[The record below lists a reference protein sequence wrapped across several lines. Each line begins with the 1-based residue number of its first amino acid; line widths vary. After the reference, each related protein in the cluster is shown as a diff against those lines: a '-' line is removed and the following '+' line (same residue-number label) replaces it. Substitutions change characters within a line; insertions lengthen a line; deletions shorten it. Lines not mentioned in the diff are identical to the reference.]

1 MKEITNIYEPSRLE
15 TIKRVLENEQR
26 RGSPRYYEIW
36 VDGVKVVEKTD
47 EPNDF
52 GKYEEFIFADTQ
64 KVTVNL
70 FTSSPSSAHIVS
82 RHHFT
87 FSEDEKNNRDE
98 SLRGFGLGEIEAR
111 INEKVSLE
119 RERWDCE
126 QVKRDLITAKE
137 KLGEAEEY
145 IGNLQEVID
154 ESKKKLQ
161 EAQGMGEIASVIK
174 DLALPHLLGKK
185 PEEKT
190 LSGNEKPK
198 EEASFKMKSS
208 EEEALPEA
216 DKAFM
221 EFGRK
226 LRETFNREELDMVLS
241 VIDEFVK
248 DKTNIKPV
256 TELLSINPQ
265 KTKQQNGKV

>member
-1 MKEITNIYEPSRLE
+1 MKEITNTYEPSRLE

-26 RGSPRYYEIW
+26 RGSPRFYEIW

-47 EPNDF
+47 NPEEF
-52 GKYEEFIFADTQ
+52 SKYEEFIFADTQ

-70 FTSSPSSAHIVS
+70 FTSSQTSSHIVS

-87 FSEDEKNNRDE
+87 FGEEEKSSRDE

-126 QVKRDLITAKE
+126 QVKKDLGSTKD
-137 KLGEAEEY
+137 KLREAEEY
-145 IGNLQEVID
+145 IGQLQDVID
-154 ESKKKLQ
+154 ETKKKLTD
-161 EAQGMGEIASVIK
+161 ANGMGEIASVIK

-226 LRETFNREELDMVLS
+226 LRETFNRDEFDMVLL
-241 VIDEFVK
+241 VIDEFMK

-256 TELLSINPQ
+256 TELLNINPQ
-265 KTKQQNGKV
+265 KK